1 MDERYDNSIEI
12 ISMKAILKYNVD
24 KDAKEAE
31 MGLKKGMT
39 LGCRT
44 SLTWHLYGIFRRSQK
59 YKPGKRLLS
68 IGIIPTQR
76 KRSNLPIVWTPLTSK
91 F

>member
-1 MDERYDNSIEI
+1 
-12 ISMKAILKYNVD
+12 MKAILKYNVD

-31 MGLKKGMT
+31 LGLKRGMT

-59 YKPGKRLLS
+59 YELEKWFHL
-68 IGIIPTQR
+68 
-76 KRSNLPIVWTPLTSK
+76 
-91 F
+91 